1 LSQLLI
7 SDANILIDLEDGGL
21 ITEMFKLPFQFRVPD
36 MLFAD
41 ELEELHGYLLE
52 HGLQLGELAPAFMA
66 EAEVLTSKYKQ
77 PSRYDCF
84 ALALAKQEECPL
96 LTGDQNLR
104 KAAEQENVDVR
115 GTLWIVETLVT
126 LQVISI
132 GDAQTAYAKMKAR
145 GRRLPWQLAEAR
157 LSELSNEF
165 DK

>member
-1 LSQLLI
+1 MSQLLI

-41 ELEELHGYLLE
+41 ELEENHGYLLE

-66 EAEVLTSKYKQ
+66 EAEVLTSKYKK

-96 LTGDQNLR
+96 LTGDKNLR
-104 KAAEQENVDVR
+104 LAAKLEDVEVK
-115 GTLWIVETLVT
+115 GTLWIVEAMIKQ
-126 LQVISI
+126 QVITVQ
-132 GDAQTAYAKMKAR
+132 AARVAYDRMKAKE
-145 GRRLPWQLAEAR
+145 RRLPWELAEKR
-157 LSELSNEF
+157 LCAIEATQ
-165 DK
+165 